1 MEVSAYLLLTGLGL
15 ATAAGLNAYIPL
27 LVAGGLAHFGVI
39 HLSSP
44 YDLLAGWPALTIL
57 AVLLVIEIVADKV
70 PAVDSVNDVIQTVIR
85 PASGAVLF
93 AGALDSYGE
102 WGQAV
107 GLIAGLL
114 TAGSV
119 HAAKSSIRPVA
130 NVSTAGVAAPVLST
144 VEDFFSVALSF
155 VAILLPLLVLVLLAL
170 LIWGLYRAYRR
181 MRRASVARSA
191 SQLTSASPPGG

>member
-39 HLSSP
+39 QLTSP
-44 YDLLAGWPALTIL
+44 YNLLAGWPALTIL

-119 HAAKSSIRPVA
+119 HAAKSSVRPVA
-130 NVSTAGVAAPVLST
+130 NVGTAGVAAPVLSV
-144 VEDFFSVALSF
+144 VEDVFSVALSF
-155 VAILLPLLVLVLLAL
+155 VAILLPLLVVVFLGFFVYV
-170 LIWGLYRAYRR
+170 LYRLYRWF
-181 MRRASVARSA
+181 RRPSA
-191 SQLTSASPPGG
+191 ASASPQTANSSP